1 MVAAVALNPVEK
13 KNSPKTLGKLGSV
26 QRTRVGTARAY
37 KTKQEVKSLKRK
49 GVNQMKKSVS
59 LLSNLLLSSTLF
71 WAVPAVADEMVSS
84 VPTDITAYCHL
95 KFPAMREDT
104 LSWQQPVLDP
114 LSGNIIDFYGPCDYD
129 PTGVDEIR
137 AQRRVILRGDFE
149 DGD

>member
-1 MVAAVALNPVEK
+1 
-13 KNSPKTLGKLGSV
+13 
-26 QRTRVGTARAY
+26 
-37 KTKQEVKSLKRK
+37 
-49 GVNQMKKSVS
+49 MKKSVS

-71 WAVPAVADEMVSS
+71 WGVPSLGAEEMVSS

-114 LSGNIIDFYGPCDYD
+114 LSGNIVDFYGPCDYD